1 MQHDIEIRGV
11 SKRYG
16 DMLAVDDVSI
26 DIRRGE
32 FLTLLGPSGC
42 GKTTTL
48 NMIAGFV
55 TPTKGD
61 IAIRG
66 RPVTDLPPF
75 ERDTSMVFQSYALF
89 PHMTVFDN
97 VAFGLRMRQ
106 VSADEVR
113 SRVGEALDKVH
124 LTGLDRRFPRQLSG
138 GQQQRVALARA
149 VVTRPAVL
157 LLDEPL
163 SNLDLKLREAM
174 RLELKSLQR
183 DLGITSVYVTHDQGE
198 ALAMSDRVAVMNKGR
213 VEQLGTPDDV
223 YESPASLFAASFV
236 GATNL
241 LDGTVTDADASG
253 VTVDLAG
260 GGVVRARP
268 GSGLGRGDSAT
279 VSSRPEK
286 ASMRLGEPTESVGEL
301 AATVRFVLVAGAEI
315 TYQLQ
320 LDSGASFTL
329 TALNTDGALRPA
341 EGTRVSVVVPQHHC
355 VAFEPARAAGELVE
369 EEGPAH
375 A

>member
-55 TPTKGD
+55 TPTKGA

-97 VAFGLRMRQ
+97 VAFGLRMRK
-106 VSADEVR
+106 VTADEVR
-113 SRVGEALDKVH
+113 QRVGEALDKVH

-149 VVTRPAVL
+149 IVTRPAVL

-198 ALAMSDRVAVMNKGR
+198 ALAMSDRVAVMNQGR

-223 YESPASLFAASFV
+223 YEAPASLFAASFV

-241 LDGTVTDADASG
+241 LHGTVKEADASG
-253 VTVDLAG
+253 VTVELPG

-268 GSGLGRGDSAT
+268 GSGLARGDSAT
-279 VSSRPEK
+279 VSIRPEK

-315 TYQLQ
+315 TYQLE
-320 LDSGASFTL
+320 LAPGGSFTL
-329 TALNTDGALRPA
+329 AALNTDGALRPTD
-341 EGTRVSVVVPQHHC
+341 GTRVTIVVPQHHC
-355 VAFEPARAAGELVE
+355 VAFERAQEVVATQFE
-369 EEGPAH
+369 EAAH

>member
-1 MQHDIEIRGV
+1 VQHDIEIRGV

-16 DMLAVDDVSI
+16 DMLAVDDVTI

-55 TPTKGD
+55 TPTKGA

-97 VAFGLRMRQ
+97 VAFGLRMRN
-106 VSADEVR
+106 VGADEVR
-113 SRVGEALDKVH
+113 QRVGEALDMVH

-198 ALAMSDRVAVMNKGR
+198 ALAMSDRVAVMNQGR

-223 YESPASLFAASFV
+223 YESPTSLFAASFV

-241 LDGTVTDADASG
+241 LDGTVTEADASG
-253 VTVDLAG
+253 VTVELAG

-279 VSSRPEK
+279 VSIRPEK
-286 ASMRLGEPTESVGEL
+286 ASMRPGEPTESVGEL
-301 AATVRFVLVAGAEI
+301 AATVRFVLIAGAEI

-320 LDSGASFTL
+320 LDSGASLTM

-341 EGTRVSVVVPQHHC
+341 EGTRVTVVVPQHHC
-355 VAFEPARAAGELVE
+355 VAFEPAQVASELVE

>member
-1 MQHDIEIRGV
+1 VHHYDIEIRGV
-11 SKRYG
+11 SKRYS
-16 DMLAVDDVSI
+16 DSLAVDDVSI

-55 TPTKGD
+55 TPTMGS

-66 RPVTDLPPF
+66 TPVTDLPPF

-97 VAFGLRMRQ
+97 VAFGLRMRRT
-106 VSADEVR
+106 AAAEVR
-113 SRVGEALDKVH
+113 RRVAEALEKVH
-124 LTGLDRRFPRQLSG
+124 LHDLDKRYPRQLSG

-149 VVTRPAVL
+149 IVTRPAVL

-174 RLELKSLQR
+174 RIELKILQR

-198 ALAMSDRVAVMNKGR
+198 ALAMSDRIAVMNRGR
-213 VEQLGTPDDV
+213 VEQVGTPDDV

-241 LDGTVTDADASG
+241 LEGRV
-253 VTVDLAG
+253 VDVDRTGPVVELVG
-260 GGVVRARP
+260 GGSVRARP
-268 GSGLGRGDSAT
+268 NPDLARGDLVTIS
-279 VSSRPEK
+279 VRPEK
-286 ASMRLGEPTESVGEL
+286 ASMRMGEHPAAVGEL
-301 AATVRFVLVAGAEI
+301 AATVRFVLVAGAEV
-315 TYQLQ
+315 TYQVE
-320 LDSGASFTL
+320 LDGARAFTL
-329 TALNTDGALRPA
+329 AALNTDGVARPA
-341 EGTRVSVVVPQHHC
+341 EGTRVTLVAPPHHC
-355 VAFEPARAAGELVE
+355 VAFKRSS
-369 EEGPAH
+369 EGVTKD
-375 A
+375 

>member
-1 MQHDIEIRGV
+1 VQHDIEIRGV

-55 TPTKGD
+55 TPTKGA

-106 VSADEVR
+106 VAADEVR
-113 SRVGEALDKVH
+113 SRVGEALDEVH
-124 LTGLDRRFPRQLSG
+124 LTGLDKRYPRQLSG

-163 SNLDLKLREAM
+163 
-174 RLELKSLQR
+174 
-183 DLGITSVYVTHDQGE
+183 
-198 ALAMSDRVAVMNKGR
+198 
-213 VEQLGTPDDV
+213 
-223 YESPASLFAASFV
+223 
-236 GATNL
+236 
-241 LDGTVTDADASG
+241 
-253 VTVDLAG
+253 
-260 GGVVRARP
+260 
-268 GSGLGRGDSAT
+268 
-279 VSSRPEK
+279 
-286 ASMRLGEPTESVGEL
+286 
-301 AATVRFVLVAGAEI
+301 
-315 TYQLQ
+315 
-320 LDSGASFTL
+320 
-329 TALNTDGALRPA
+329 
-341 EGTRVSVVVPQHHC
+341 
-355 VAFEPARAAGELVE
+355 
-369 EEGPAH
+369 
-375 A
+375 